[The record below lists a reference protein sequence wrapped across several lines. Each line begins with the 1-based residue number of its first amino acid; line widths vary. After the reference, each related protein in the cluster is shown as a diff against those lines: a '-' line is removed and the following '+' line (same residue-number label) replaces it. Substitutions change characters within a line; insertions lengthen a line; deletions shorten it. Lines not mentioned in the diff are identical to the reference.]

1 MTKKVTEQIGKTVEE
16 AIRKGLEELKVS
28 RDDVKIE
35 VLEEPSNGGVLGILS
50 AKLAKVR
57 LTVDKKI
64 SEEQAQKTQ
73 ERLEEILKNI
83 FEITNEQVS
92 YTITKDGNQLNL
104 VIKGDDMSHLIGY
117 KGKTIE
123 AFQSL
128 LNSMLQREDEDYAKV
143 FVVINDYKK
152 KKEEKL
158 RKLANKMAANCVK
171 FRRPIKLE
179 PMSAYERL
187 IIHRELA
194 DRKDV
199 ETESIGEEPRRRV
212 VIKRKYQYR

>member
-1 MTKKVTEQIGKTVEE
+1 MTKKVTEQVGKTTEE
-16 AIRKGLEELKVS
+16 AIRKGLEELKVP
-28 RDDVKIE
+28 REDVKIE

-64 SEEQAQKTQ
+64 TDEQAEETKQK
-73 ERLEEILKNI
+73 LDEILTNI
-83 FEITNEQVS
+83 FKITGEDVK
-92 YTITKDGNQLNL
+92 YTIERKDNQIQLT
-104 VIKGDDMSHLIGY
+104 IKGDNVGHLIGY

-128 LNSMLQREDEDYAKV
+128 LNSMLQRENEEYAKV
-143 FVVINDYKK
+143 FVEINDYKK

-158 RKLANKMAANCVK
+158 RRLADKMAANCVK
-171 FRRPIKLE
+171 FRKPIKLE
-179 PMSAYERL
+179 PMTAYERL

-194 DRKDV
+194 DRDDV

-212 VIKRKYQYR
+212 VIKRKYNYK

>member
-1 MTKKVTEQIGKTVEE
+1 MKKITEQIGKTVEE

-64 SEEQAQKTQ
+64 TDEQFENTKNK
-73 ERLEEILKNI
+73 LNEILAKF
-83 FEITNEQVS
+83 FEITGESDKINYE
-92 YTITKDGNQLNL
+92 
-104 VIKGDDMSHLIGY
+104 VIKGENQVLLNITGDKVSHLIGY

-123 AFQSL
+123 YLQSL
-128 LNSMLQREDEDYAKV
+128 INSMLQKEDEEYAKV
-143 FVVINDYKK
+143 FVEINDYKK
-152 KKEEKL
+152 QKEEKL
-158 RKLANKMAANCVK
+158 RKLADKMAYNVIR
-171 FRRPIKLE
+171 FRKPIKLE

-187 IIHRELA
+187 IIHQQLA
-194 DRKDV
+194 DRDDV
-199 ETESIGEEPRRRV
+199 TTESYGEEPRRRV
-212 VIKRKYQYR
+212 VIKKKYN

>member
-128 LNSMLQREDEDYAKV
+128 LNSMLQREDEEYAKV
-143 FVVINDYKK
+143 FVEINDYKK

>member
-143 FVVINDYKK
+143 FVEINDYKK

-199 ETESIGEEPRRRV
+199 DTESIGEEPRRRV

>member
-64 SEEQAQKTQ
+64 SDEQAQKTQ
-73 ERLEEILKNI
+73 ERLEEILKNM
-83 FEITNEQVS
+83 FDITNEQVS
-92 YTITKDGNQLNL
+92 YTITKEGNQLNL
-104 VIKGDDMSHLIGY
+104 VIKGDEMAHLIGY
-117 KGKTIE
+117 KGRTIE

-128 LNSMLQREDEDYAKV
+128 LNSMLQREDEEYAKV
-143 FVVINDYKK
+143 FVEINDYKK

>member
-1 MTKKVTEQIGKTVEE
+1 MIKRVTEQMGKTVEE

-28 RDDVKIE
+28 REDVKVE
-35 VLEEPSNGGVLGILS
+35 VLEEPTSGGVLGILS

-64 SEEQAQKTQ
+64 SDKQAEDTINKVK
-73 ERLEEILKNI
+73 EILDEFFK
-83 FEITNEQVS
+83 ITNEGIKYNVE
-92 YTITKDGNQLNL
+92 KVNNQIILTL
-104 VIKGDDMSHLIGY
+104 TGDNISHLIGY

-128 LNSMLQREDEDYAKV
+128 LNSMLQREDEEYAKV
-143 FVVINDYKK
+143 FVEMNDYKK
-152 KKEEKL
+152 QKEAKLKKF
-158 RKLANKMAANCVK
+158 ANKMANNVIK

-187 IIHRELA
+187 IIHQELA
-194 DRKDV
+194 KRGDV

-212 VIKRKYQYR
+212 VIKKKYN

>member
-1 MTKKVTEQIGKTVEE
+1 MTKKVTEQVGKTIEE
-16 AIRKGLEELKVS
+16 AIRRGLEELKVS

-64 SEEQAQKTQ
+64 SDEQAQKTK
-73 ERLEEILKNI
+73 EKLEEILNNMFNI
-83 FEITNEQVS
+83 TSEQVS
-92 YTITKDGNQLNL
+92 YTIEKKENQINL
-104 VIKGDDMSHLIGY
+104 TITGDEMAHLIGY

-128 LNSMLQREDEDYAKV
+128 LNSMLQREDEEYAKI
-143 FVVINDYKK
+143 FVEINDYKK
-152 KKEEKL
+152 RKEEKL

>member
-64 SEEQAQKTQ
+64 SDEQAEKTQ
-73 ERLEEILKNI
+73 EKLEEILKNI
-83 FEITNEQVS
+83 FEITNENVS
-92 YTITKDGNQLNL
+92 YTIEKNGNQINL
-104 VIKGDDMSHLIGY
+104 TINGDEMAHLIGY

-128 LNSMLQREDEDYAKV
+128 LNSMLQREDEEYAKI
-143 FVVINDYKK
+143 FVEINDYKK
-152 KKEEKL
+152 RKEEKL
-158 RKLANKMAANCVK
+158 RRLANKMASNCVK

>member
-64 SEEQAQKTQ
+64 SDEQAQKTK
-73 ERLEEILKNI
+73 EKLEEILNNI

-92 YTITKDGNQLNL
+92 YTIEKDGNQMNL
-104 VIKGDDMSHLIGY
+104 VIKGDEMAHLIGY

-128 LNSMLQREDEDYAKV
+128 INSMLQREDEEYAKV
-143 FVVINDYKK
+143 FVEINDYKK
-152 KKEEKL
+152 RKEEKL

>member
-64 SEEQAQKTQ
+64 SDEQAQKT
-73 ERLEEILKNI
+73 EEKLKEILKSI
-83 FEITNEQVS
+83 FDITNEEVS
-92 YTITKDGNQLNL
+92 YTIEKDGNQMNL
-104 VIKGDDMSHLIGY
+104 VITGDNMAHLIGY

-128 LNSMLQREDEDYAKV
+128 INSMLQREDEEYAKV
-143 FVVINDYKK
+143 FVEINDYKK

-158 RKLANKMAANCVK
+158 RRLANKMASNCVK

>member
-143 FVVINDYKK
+143 FVEINDYKK

-212 VIKRKYQYR
+212 VIKYKK

>member
-143 FVVINDYKK
+143 FVEINDYKK

-194 DRKDV
+194 GRKDV
-199 ETESIGEEPRRRV
+199 EAESIGEEPRRRV